1 MSNNILNET
10 FQKHLGLLKKKL
22 NEADQGELP
31 LSTLVPQLGTQSRMK
46 KNPNPYDSSDISKQ
60 TKENLWNDFKSVSV
74 KDFVDKYGKEFSDPK
89 FHAFI
94 SAGLA
99 DKINDESFKVTQVSP
114 LVTTLIPTQNEI
126 GFGNS
131 LNDLIKKEYNE
142 SVQLVELDNMLNGKN
157 VKLKAKTGEVPI
169 VIFNGK
175 YIIDGHHRWSKIYCA
190 NKTAT
195 VFCLNFESPSL
206 KNDPSMALK
215 AFHLAIA
222 KMLRN
227 SPTENKSGKNLFNSN
242 RNEIYQY
249 VYEYL
254 FSPPGYSSPF
264 LDVFKKHSNLI
275 NSNLNEAEQQFLI
288 DPKTTL
294 NTKALNPASSDPF
307 AKTVSLYI
315 ANNAQALISNNKP
328 ATDTPRSHMPQTDRA
343 PGYEDALEKG
353 EINFFPDKV
362 TEKMVNETFQ
372 RHIKLLH
379 KKLNLNENVDIN
391 QVASTLQFKPV
402 TKQKLVYKYVENG
415 KPGSMSPMTYTKS
428 TVQQPVVT
436 TTTDGKETQN
446 TAEVGD
452 IIMSGAT
459 GENYVVKAAKLP
471 KLYTGNVGSDIYPEQ
486 SPRQVALYSGEPV
499 TFKAPWGE
507 DMVIKPG
514 DYLVK
519 DPANTGYY
527 RIAKVE
533 FEKTYNKL

>member
-1 MSNNILNET
+1 MNNDILNET
-10 FQKHLGLLKKKL
+10 FQRHLKKLHKDL
-22 NEADQGELP
+22 LIEIEN
-31 LSTLVPQLGTQSRMK
+31 VPTATDDL
-46 KNPNPYDSSDISKQ
+46 SSDVLNSEVKQ
-60 TKENLWNDFKSVSV
+60 EFWNDFKTTTV
-74 KDFVDKYGKEFSDPK
+74 KDFVDKYGSKMKDPK

-94 SAGLA
+94 TAGVG
-99 DKINDESFKVTQVSP
+99 DGIHDENFKVTQFYP
-114 LVTTLIPTQNEI
+114 KADQLVPTQNEI

-131 LNDLIKKEYNE
+131 INDLIMPTFGE
-142 SVQLVELDNMLNGKN
+142 SKQLVELEKILVGNQVMLGAGKQ
-157 VKLKAKTGEVPI
+157 GIQVP
-169 VIFNGK
+169 VVVFANK
-175 YIIDGHHRWSKIYCA
+175 YIIDGHHRWSKIACG
-190 NKTAT
+190 NKDAT
-195 VFCLNFESPSL
+195 IACLNFTNPNL
-206 KNDPSMALK
+206 KNVEMALK

-222 KMLRN
+222 KILKDF
-227 SPTENKSGKNLFNSN
+227 PVEKKSG
-242 RNEIYQY
+242 E
-249 VYEYL
+249 
-254 FSPPGYSSPF
+254 
-264 LDVFKKHSNLI
+264 NLI
-275 NSNLNEAEQQFLI
+275 NSNKETVFSHVVKYIQPNFSQLYN
-288 DPKTTL
+288 TTKQL
-294 NTKALNPASSDPF
+294 PDNNS
-307 AKTVSLYI
+307 I
-315 ANNAQALISNNKP
+315 ANYISENAA
-328 ATDTPRSHMPQTDRA
+328 ATIIGKQGAADGGNLPRSHMPQTDKA
-343 PGYEDALEKG
+343 PGYEDGLKNG
-353 EINFFPDKV
+353 EINFLPDKV

-372 RHIKLLH
+372 RHLTLLH
-379 KKLNLNENVDIN
+379 KKLKLNESIDIN

-446 TAEVGD
+446 TSEVGD

>member
-1 MSNNILNET
+1 MNNDILNET
-10 FQKHLGLLKKKL
+10 FQRHLKKLHKDL
-22 NEADQGELP
+22 LIEIEN
-31 LSTLVPQLGTQSRMK
+31 VPTATDDL
-46 KNPNPYDSSDISKQ
+46 SSDVLNSEVKQ
-60 TKENLWNDFKSVSV
+60 EFWNDFKTTTV
-74 KDFVDKYGKEFSDPK
+74 KDFVDKYGSKIRDPK

-94 SAGLA
+94 TAGVR
-99 DKINDESFKVTQVSP
+99 DGINDENFT
-114 LVTTLIPTQNEI
+114 VTTISPKASALEPTQNEI

-131 LNDLIKKEYNE
+131 IDDLIMPSWDET
-142 SVQLVELDNMLNGKN
+142 VQLKELEKILIGNN
-157 VKLKAKTGEVPI
+157 VILRAGETGVLIPI
-169 VIFNGK
+169 VVFANK
-175 YIIDGHHRWSKIYCA
+175 YIIDGHHRWSKIACG
-190 NKTAT
+190 NPDAT
-195 VFCLNFESPSL
+195 INCLNFHSPNL
-206 KNDPSMALK
+206 KNVEMVLK

-222 KMLRN
+222 KIVKGFPVSKAAKENLMKASKATVYSYVSQNIKPSFFNKYNEVKKFPDNN
-227 SPTENKSGKNLFNSN
+227 SVANYISTNAGVTIIGKPGAADGGNLS
-242 RNEIYQY
+242 RI
-249 VYEYL
+249 
-254 FSPPGYSSPF
+254 
-264 LDVFKKHSNLI
+264 
-275 NSNLNEAEQQFLI
+275 
-288 DPKTTL
+288 
-294 NTKALNPASSDPF
+294 
-307 AKTVSLYI
+307 
-315 ANNAQALISNNKP
+315 
-328 ATDTPRSHMPQTDRA
+328 HMPQTDQA
-343 PGYEDALEKG
+343 PGYEDGLKKG
-353 EINFFPDKV
+353 EINFLPDKV

>member
-1 MSNNILNET
+1 MNNNILNET

-31 LSTLVPQLGTQSRMK
+31 LSTLVPQIGTKGRMK
-46 KNPNPYDSSDISKQ
+46 KNPNDSYNSSDISQQ

-131 LNDLIKKEYNE
+131 LNDLIKKEYDE
-142 SVQLVELDNMLNGKN
+142 SVQLVELDNMLTGKN

-195 VFCLNFESPSL
+195 VFCLNFDSPSL

-249 VYEYL
+249 IYEYL

-275 NSNLNEAEQQFLI
+275 NSNLNEAEQQFLF
-288 DPKTTL
+288 DPDQYL
-294 NTKALNPASSDPF
+294 STKSLNPASADPF
-307 AKTVSLYI
+307 AKPVSLYI

-353 EINFFPDKV
+353 EINFLRDKV

-372 RHIKLLH
+372 RHLKLLH
-379 KKLNLNENVDIN
+379 NKLNLNEAGFYAPSQDPRDWKRIPNSPSRWDDVATTGGEMRSDGDGYKTDPRDKLGPYVSPEEEARNKFKETVAGYARYYLNTDEYNFVRYLN
-391 QVASTLQFKPV
+391 QIKYQGKNNWEKTDNFKPYDV
-402 TKQKLVYKYVENG
+402 RGSSAKFDTGAYKSWTERE
-415 KPGSMSPMTYTKS
+415 
-428 TVQQPVVT
+428 
-436 TTTDGKETQN
+436 KE
-446 TAEVGD
+446 
-452 IIMSGAT
+452 
-459 GENYVVKAAKLP
+459 Y
-471 KLYTGNVGSDIYPEQ
+471 SDISDITRKKEMKWKSSKNQ
-486 SPRQVALYSGEPV
+486 
-499 TFKAPWGE
+499 
-507 DMVIKPG
+507 
-514 DYLVK
+514 
-519 DPANTGYY
+519 
-527 RIAKVE
+527 
-533 FEKTYNKL
+533 

>member
-10 FQKHLGLLKKKL
+10 FQRHLALLKKKL
-22 NEADQGELP
+22 NEADQQGELP
-31 LSTLVPQLGTQSRMK
+31 LGFDKTA
-46 KNPNPYDSSDISKQ
+46 YDASSISQQ
-60 TKENLWNDFKSVSV
+60 TKENFWNDYQTMGVKS
-74 KDFVDKYGKEFSDPK
+74 FVDKYGKEFSDPK

-99 DKINDESFKVTQVSP
+99 DKINDENFKVTKVSP
-114 LVTTLIPTQNEI
+114 LVTTLTPTQMEI

-131 LNDLIKKEYNE
+131 LNDLIKATYNE
-142 SVQLVELDNMLNGKN
+142 GVQLVELDNMLKGNN

-169 VIFNGK
+169 VIFNNK

-190 NKTAT
+190 NKNAT
-195 VFCLNFESPSL
+195 VFCLNFECPSL
-206 KNDPSMALK
+206 ENDPSMALK

-222 KMLRN
+222 KMLRK
-227 SPTENKSGKNLFNSN
+227 SPTEDKSGKNLFNSN
-242 RNEIYQY
+242 KVEVFKHVRQY
-249 VYEYL
+249 L
-254 FSPPGYSSPF
+254 GLPSSKKF
-264 LDVFKKHSNLI
+264 LDVYKKYSNLI
-275 NSNLNEAEQQFLI
+275 NSNLNEAEQLDLI

-294 NTKALNPASSDPF
+294 NTNIDPF

-315 ANNAQALISNNKP
+315 ANNAQALISNSTP
-328 ATDTPRSHMPQTDRA
+328 ATNTPRSHMPQTDKA

-353 EINFFPDKV
+353 EINFLPDKV

-379 KKLNLNENVDIN
+379 KKLNLNESVDIN

-428 TVQQPVVT
+428 KVQQPVVT

-446 TAEVGD
+446 NADVGD

-459 GENYVVKAAKLP
+459 GENYVVKADKLP